1 MDGNLLIID
10 NYDSFTY
17 NVYHLFANVCER
29 IVVKRPNEITLD
41 GIIDM
46 DPCLIVLSPG
56 PGTPENAHFSLQVI
70 DVFKGLKPIFGICL
84 GMQCIVSY
92 FNGEVKSLN
101 SPVHGMSSTVVSTQ
115 TGFLK
120 NLPKEFQVGRYH
132 SLFAFKL
139 SDELEIL
146 ATTKEDSIPMAVRHK
161 DYKIAGVQFHPES
174 FLTKFGVKIA
184 EEVVLGNI

>member
-1 MDGNLLIID
+1 MDGKLLIVD

-17 NVYHLFANVCER
+17 NVYHLFANVCEN

-41 GIIDM
+41 GIFDM

-56 PGTPENAHFSLQVI
+56 PSTPENAKFSLQII
-70 DVFKGLKPIFGICL
+70 DVFKGLKSIFGICL

-92 FNGEVKSLN
+92 FKGEVSSLDY
-101 SPVHGMSSTVVSTQ
+101 PVHGMQSTVISTKKS
-115 TGFLK
+115 FLK
-120 NLPKEFQVGRYH
+120 ELPKEFLVGRYH
-132 SLFAFKL
+132 SLFASKL
-139 SDELEIL
+139 SEELEIL
-146 ATTKEDSIPMAVRHK
+146 ATTKNGLIPMAIKHK
-161 DYKIAGVQFHPES
+161 EYKIAGVQFHPES